1 MASEMKI
8 LTAQVILKAWDTA
21 PLFDGAL
28 VIEDEKIKAIGPRE
42 EILAAYPQA
51 ERLDFSHGL
60 IFPGL
65 INAHTH
71 ASMTIF
77 RGLADDLPLMTWLEN
92 YIFPVEKHLKR
103 EWVYWGAKLAIAEM
117 LRAGVTIFADMY
129 LFEPEVIRAV
139 EETGGRALLGEGL
152 FDFPS
157 PGYGPLEKGL
167 ALTEELLKNFEGHP
181 RIKIMVCPHATYTCS
196 PETLKKAKAIAD
208 RFGARVHIHL
218 SENKDE
224 VAVIK
229 ARYGAR
235 PPEHLLKLGLFD
247 ENLLV
252 AHAVELDNGEIELF
266 AKHGVKVA
274 HCPESNL
281 KLASGIAPV
290 TALLEAGVT
299 VGLGTDGP
307 ASNNDLD
314 LITEMRT
321 AALVQKG
328 VTLEPTK
335 LPARDILRMATEL
348 GAKALGFEDCGRLE
362 PGYAADLA
370 VLDLSKPHLTPLY
383 DPLSLLVYSAK
394 AGDVSDVM
402 VGGRFLLRKGRVVTF
417 DEAEARA
424 EVLHISQEV
433 RKLLAE
439 RGTK

>member
-1 MASEMKI
+1 MSQEIRVLSATII
-8 LTAQVILKAWDTA
+8 LSAWDKK

-28 VIEDEKIKAIGPRE
+28 VIEGDKIRAVGPRE
-42 EILAAYPQA
+42 KMLALYPEA
-51 ERLDFSHGL
+51 ERLDFPEGL
-60 IFPGL
+60 VFPGL
-65 INAHTH
+65 VNTHTH

-92 YIFPVEKHLKR
+92 YIFPVEKHLQPD
-103 EWVYWGAKLAIAEM
+103 WVYWGAKLAIFEM
-117 LRAGVTIFADMY
+117 LRAGVTTFADMY
-129 LFEPEVIRAV
+129 LFESEVIRAV
-139 EETGGRALLGEGL
+139 EETGVRALLGEGL

-157 PGYGPLEKGL
+157 PSYGPLEKGL
-167 ALTEELLKNFEGHP
+167 ALTEELLKSFEDHP
-181 RIKIMVCPHATYTCS
+181 RVKIMVCPHATYTCS
-196 PETLKKAKAIAD
+196 PETLKKAKEIAD
-208 RFGARVHIHL
+208 RFGARMHIHL

-235 PPEHLLKLGLFD
+235 PPEHLLKIGVFD

-328 VTLEPTK
+328 VSLEPTR
-335 LPARDILRMATEL
+335 LPARDVLRLATEL
-348 GAKALGFEDCGRLE
+348 GAKALGFDQCGRLE
-362 PGYAADLA
+362 PGYIADLA
-370 VLDLSKPHLTPLY
+370 VLDLSRPHLTPVY

-402 VGGRFLLRKGRVVTF
+402 IGGRFVMREGKILSF
-417 DEAEARA
+417 DEAETRA
-424 EVLHISQEV
+424 QVLRVSQEV
-433 RKLLAE
+433 RKLL
-439 RGTK
+439 GQKGS

>member
-1 MASEMKI
+1 MSEELKV
-8 LTAQVILKAWDTA
+8 LTARVILPAWDKE
-21 PLFDGAL
+21 PIFDGAI
-28 VIEDEKIKAIGPRE
+28 VIEGEKIKAIGHKS
-42 EILAAYPQA
+42 EILAQFLQA
-51 ERLDFSHGL
+51 KHIEFSHGL
-60 IFPGL
+60 IFPSL

-103 EWVYWGAKLAIAEM
+103 DWVYWGAKLAIAEM
-117 LRAGVTIFADMY
+117 LHSGVTAFADMY
-129 LFEPEVIRAV
+129 LFEEEVIKAV
-139 EETGGRALLGEGL
+139 EEAGVRGLLGEGL

-157 PGYGPLEKGL
+157 PSYGPLEKGL
-167 ALTEELLKNFEGHP
+167 ALTEELLKNFENHS

-196 PETLKKAKAIAD
+196 PDTLKKAKEIAD
-208 RFGARVHIHL
+208 RFGARLHIHL

-229 ARYGAR
+229 ARYGSR

-252 AHAVELDNGEIELF
+252 AHAVDLDDSEIELF
-266 AKHGVKVA
+266 AKYKVKVA

-281 KLASGIAPV
+281 KLASGISPV
-290 TALLEAGVT
+290 TALLGAGVT

-314 LITEMRT
+314 LLTEMRT
-321 AALVQKG
+321 AALIQKG
-328 VTLEPTK
+328 VSLEPTR
-335 LPARDILRMATEL
+335 LPAKDVLRMATEL
-348 GAKALGFEDCGRLE
+348 GAKALGFIDCGRLE
-362 PGYAADLA
+362 PGKAADLA
-370 VLDLSKPHLTPLY
+370 ILDLSKSHLTPLY

-402 VGGRFLLRKGRVVTF
+402 VAGKFVLRNGKVINF
-417 DEAEARA
+417 DEEEARD
-424 EVLHISQEV
+424 EVLRISYEI
-433 RKLLAE
+433 RKLLDQI
-439 RGTK
+439 

>member
-8 LTAQVILKAWDTA
+8 LTAQVILKAWDA
-21 PLFDGAL
+21 EPLFDGAL
-28 VIEDEKIKAIGPRE
+28 VIEGEKIKAIGPRE

-51 ERLDFSHGL
+51 ERFDFPHGL

-65 INAHTH
+65 VNAHTH

-139 EETGGRALLGEGL
+139 EEAGGRALLGEGL

-167 ALTEELLKNFEGHP
+167 ALTEELLKDFEGHP

-252 AHAVELDNGEIELF
+252 AHAVELDNGEIDLF

-335 LPARDILRMATEL
+335 LPAKDVLRMATEL
-348 GAKALGFEDCGRLE
+348 GAKALGFEECGRLE
-362 PGYAADLA
+362 PGYVADLA

-383 DPLSLLVYSAK
+383 DPFSLLVYSAK
-394 AGDVSDVM
+394 AGDVSEVM
-402 VGGRFLLRKGRVVTF
+402 VGGRFLLREGRIVTF

-424 EVLHISQEV
+424 EVLRISQKV
-433 RKLLAE
+433 RELLAE
-439 RGTK
+439 RG

>member
-1 MASEMKI
+1 MALKI
-8 LTAQVILKAWDTA
+8 LTAQVVCPAWDEK
-21 PLFDGAL
+21 PIFSGAL
-28 VIEDEKIKAIGPRE
+28 VIEKGKIKAVGLAE
-42 EILAAYPQA
+42 ELLAQYPQA
-51 ERLDFSHGL
+51 ERIDFPHGL

-65 INAHTH
+65 VNTHTH

-92 YIFPVEKHLKR
+92 YIFPVEQHLKR
-103 EWVYWGAKLAIAEM
+103 DWVYWGAKLAIAEM
-117 LRAGVTIFADMY
+117 LRSGVTIFCDMY

-139 EETGGRALLGEGL
+139 EETGVRSLLGEGL

-167 ALTEELLKNFEGHP
+167 ALTETLLKDFATHP
-181 RIKIMVCPHATYTCS
+181 RIKIAVCPHATYTCS
-196 PETLKKAKAIAD
+196 PETLKKAKAVAD
-208 RFGARVHIHL
+208 RFGARLHIHL

-252 AHAVELDNGEIELF
+252 AHAVELDHAEIDLF
-266 AKHGVKVA
+266 AQHKVKIA

-281 KLASGIAPV
+281 KLASGVAPV
-290 TALLEAGVT
+290 PALLEAGVT

-314 LITEMRT
+314 LLGEMRT

-328 VTLEPTK
+328 VALDATR
-335 LPARDILRMATEL
+335 LPAREVMRMATEL
-348 GAKALGFEDCGRLE
+348 GAQALGFDLCGRLA
-362 PGYAADLA
+362 PGYMADLA
-370 VLDLSKPHLTPLY
+370 VLDLSRPHLNPVY
-383 DPLSLLVYSAK
+383 DPFSLLVYSAK
-394 AGDVSDVM
+394 AGDVSHVM
-402 VGGRFLLRKGRVVTF
+402 IAGNFLLKDGQVVSF
-417 DEAEARA
+417 DEGEARE
-424 EVLHISQEV
+424 EVRRISQEV
-433 RKLLAE
+433 RQILAA
-439 RGTK
+439 KKASSK

>member
-1 MASEMKI
+1 MASKAKI
-8 LTAQVILKAWDTA
+8 LTAKVILKAWDA
-21 PLFDGAL
+21 DPFFDGAL

-42 EILAAYPQA
+42 EILNTYPQA
-51 ERLDFSHGL
+51 ERFDFPHGL

-65 INAHTH
+65 VNAHTH

-117 LRAGVTIFADMY
+117 LRAGVTVFADMY

-139 EETGGRALLGEGL
+139 EEAGGRALLGEGL

-167 ALTEELLKNFEGHP
+167 ALTEELLKNFEGHS

-218 SENKDE
+218 SENRDE

-266 AKHGVKVA
+266 AKHEVKVA

-328 VTLEPTK
+328 VALEPTK
-335 LPARDILRMATEL
+335 LPARDVLRMATEL
-348 GAKALGFEDCGRLE
+348 GAKALGFEEYGRLE

-402 VGGRFLLRKGRVVTF
+402 VAGRFIMREGQILTF
-417 DEAEARA
+417 DEDEARA
-424 EVLHISQEV
+424 KVLHISQEV

-439 RGTK
+439 KNTK